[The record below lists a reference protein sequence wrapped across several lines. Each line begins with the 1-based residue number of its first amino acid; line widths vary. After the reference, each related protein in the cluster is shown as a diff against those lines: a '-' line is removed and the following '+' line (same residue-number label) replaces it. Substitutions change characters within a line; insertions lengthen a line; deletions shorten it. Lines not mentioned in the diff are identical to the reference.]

1 MSKLYVTVA
10 KSFLTEL
17 IEKNY
22 PKSIEGIPDEA
33 LFTEDE
39 LNGKEH
45 EPIEKEKSTLAEE
58 EI

>member
-1 MSKLYVTVA
+1 MSKLYITVA

-22 PKSIEGIPDEA
+22 PKSIEGIPDEG

-39 LNGKEH
+39 LNGKEY
-45 EPIEKEKSTLAEE
+45 EPTEKEKSTLTEE